1 MPGKI
6 MPLDDREQQILAEI
20 ERQFYEEDPDLA
32 HAVRNISGRGMSRWS
47 VRLAVAGIFVGIV
60 ILLATFR
67 YNTVIALTGFLLIVI
82 STTAVLREYRRRESG
97 DSAGDARSSRL
108 TSWTA
113 KIRNNRRFRPRS

>member
-97 DSAGDARSSRL
+97 DSAGNARSSRL

>member
-1 MPGKI
+1 

-60 ILLATFR
+60 VLIATFR

-82 STTAVLREYRRRESG
+82 STTAVLREYRRRDSTSEPAETASG
-97 DSAGDARSSRL
+97 RL
-108 TSWTA
+108 SSWTA
-113 KIRNNRRFRPRS
+113 KIRNNRRFRPPS